1 MAHELASV
9 PCCWSSIRGTS
20 ALEGVLQA
28 MTSWRNGCSR
38 NHRFGSC
45 TQLWNGFS
53 FCSLRWFSLWYL
65 GIFLPNHPQSV
76 PLRRNQAIILS
87 GVSACFGLNPV
98 SSTGLILKGP
108 SCDIRID
115 IYGYMDIRPYPY
127 PYTFGHLY
135 IYNIYIYIIIRIQ
148 RRYAY
153 IQYML

>member
-9 PCCWSSIRGTS
+9 PCCWSPIRGTS

-28 MTSWRNGCSR
+28 MTCWRNGCSR
-38 NHRFGSC
+38 NHRFGAC

-53 FCSLRWFSLWYL
+53 GTLRWFSLWYL
-65 GIFLPNHPQSV
+65 GFFYRKNSAKSPFEEKSSHHPFWRFGLLWPQSC
-76 PLRRNQAIILS
+76 LFHWA
-87 GVSACFGLNPV
+87 NPEY
-98 SSTGLILKGP
+98 P

-115 IYGYMDIRPYPY
+115 IYSYMDIRPYPY

-135 IYNIYIYIIIRIQ
+135 IYIYIVIRIQ

-153 IQYML
+153 I